1 MKKFN
6 SSKEYIKYSLSKT
19 LSLIEELLNSDKY
32 ISSVIDASN
41 LIIESL
47 DNQNCVYL
55 AGNGGSAAHSQH
67 FAAELVSRFNFDRN
81 PLPAIALTTDSS
93 ILTSISNDYGY
104 EKVFERQLAA
114 LAKSGDIFI
123 GFSTSGNSQNIIN
136 AFRKSHQIDVISI
149 GICGQ
154 NGIKDV
160 KPNIEISIPSTNTP
174 LIQEMHGI
182 TCHLICDIV
191 EKSIFSQN

>member
-67 FAAELVSRFNFDRN
+67 FAAALVSRFNFDRN